1 MFQIQVG
8 DFSEQGWQEVKGERK
23 QMLLTRD
30 AFKLVTLD
38 WIGRNMEFV
47 HRLRKGIEISS

>member
-8 DFSEQGWQEVKGERK
+8 DFSEQGWQEFKGERK

-30 AFKLVTLD
+30 AFKLVALD